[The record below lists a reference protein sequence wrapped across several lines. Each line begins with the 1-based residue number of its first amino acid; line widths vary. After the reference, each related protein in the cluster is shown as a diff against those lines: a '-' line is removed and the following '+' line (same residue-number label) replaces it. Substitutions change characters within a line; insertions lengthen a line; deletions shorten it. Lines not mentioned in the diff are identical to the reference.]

1 MQFIINTA
9 AKNQFFLNSVKFKP
23 VNLSSNLQAK
33 IYGKFLSLLLH
44 SSFKKHSLQFGFT
57 ALQV

>member
-1 MQFIINTA
+1 MQFIIKHICQETN
-9 AKNQFFLNSVKFKP
+9 FENSVKFKP
-23 VNLSSNLQAK
+23 TLQAK